1 MTSASVLK
9 QRWRPWQPWCQVL
22 QLYQLDDRIYPRG
35 DHFTKLFFCIQTKNN
50 IKHLYQPFIELY
62 LFYKCINFLI
72 EVGSHFHHKIKYIY
86 VQFFFPKIFIYLNMF
101 NVNNIQYL
109 HTDYLHLTIIYK
121 RFSHVVFFASEILPK
136 KLGSFSCDRNKA
148 VWRQRCQ

>member
-50 IKHLYQPFIELY
+50 IKHLYQPCIGLY
-62 LFYKCINFLI
+62 LFYKCIIFLI

-86 VQFFFPKIFIYLNMF
+86 VQMFFSKIFIYLNMF

-109 HTDYLHLTIIYK
+109 HTEYLHQTIIYK
-121 RFSHVVFFASEILPK
+121 IFSHAVFFCKWNSAK
-136 KLGSFSCDRNKA
+136 KTRIIF
-148 VWRQRCQ
+148 VWQN